1 MRVIATLLL
10 RLEGALTA
18 PFLKRRTKC
27 GLLCGNTLSPL
38 ALSPEAKGESHGQDA
53 PQSTRLPQ

>member
-1 MRVIATLLL
+1 MAVMRVIATLLV
-10 RLEGALTA
+10 RLGGALTG

-27 GLLCGNTLSPL
+27 GLLCGNTLPPL

-53 PQSTRLPQ
+53 S